1 MTRRMDKHRTDQQIV
16 TLLLHDE
23 EGENWRLNLSS
34 DCLCFI
40 GNYRRLEGFNMD
52 AVIAFDG
59 VRKAG

>member
-23 EGENWRLNLSS
+23 EEENWRLNLSA

>member
-23 EGENWRLNLSS
+23 EGENWRLNLSA

-40 GNYRRLEGFNMD
+40 GNYRRLEGFNMG